1 MSKGDSTKKR
11 SFFSKVLVLAAS
23 LFAVGAVDKATLAR
37 EGAKHTQGHAS
48 GTGWG
53 SGAIYAP
60 KRKKFKGYLRNT
72 STFNKKKRGL
82 K

>member
-11 SFFSKVLVLAAS
+11 SFIGKALVLVAA
-23 LFAVGAVDKATLAR
+23 LFASGAANKATLAAENR
-37 EGAKHTQGHAS
+37 SRYAM

>member
-1 MSKGDSTKKR
+1 MSKLDSTKKR

-60 KRKKFKGYLRNT
+60 KRKNSKGIYVIPQP
-72 STFNKKKRGL
+72 STRKREG
-82 K
+82 

>member
-1 MSKGDSTKKR
+1 MSKLDSTKKR

-53 SGAIYAP
+53 SGAVYAP
-60 KRKKFKGYLRNT
+60 KRKKFKGYLRIPQP
-72 STFNKKKRGL
+72 STRKRGG
-82 K
+82 